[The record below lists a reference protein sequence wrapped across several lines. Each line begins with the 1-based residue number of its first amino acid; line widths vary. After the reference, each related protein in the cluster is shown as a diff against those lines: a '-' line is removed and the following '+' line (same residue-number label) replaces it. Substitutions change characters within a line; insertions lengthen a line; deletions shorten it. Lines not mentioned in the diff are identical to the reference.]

1 MTIDTIY
8 DLSLYG
14 LMIVLAGIALLDV
27 MHDQISNK
35 AVAAVALGGLAVS
48 TLRFLN
54 HEVNITVLGILAALA
69 LGIGVFA
76 AFAKGM
82 MGGGAAKLLIALL
95 FWFDYKLYVPLLLCI
110 MCATLVSVILWK
122 ARMLNNA
129 AAVGAQERIPFGL
142 SIALGTLYTVYLA
155 VA

>member
-1 MTIDTIY
+1 MTIEKLY
-8 DLSLYG
+8 PLSLYTMMTG
-14 LMIVLAGIALLDV
+14 LAIIALLDV

-35 AVAAVALGGLAVS
+35 AVVAVALGGVAVS
-48 TLRFLN
+48 TLRFFN
-54 HEVNITVLGILAALA
+54 HEVNITVMGILAALG
-69 LGIGVFA
+69 LCICIFA

-95 FWFDYKLYVPLLLCI
+95 FWFDYKLYMPLFLSI
-110 MCATLVSVILWK
+110 MCATLVSVVLWK

-142 SIALGTLYTVYLA
+142 SIALGTLYPVYLA